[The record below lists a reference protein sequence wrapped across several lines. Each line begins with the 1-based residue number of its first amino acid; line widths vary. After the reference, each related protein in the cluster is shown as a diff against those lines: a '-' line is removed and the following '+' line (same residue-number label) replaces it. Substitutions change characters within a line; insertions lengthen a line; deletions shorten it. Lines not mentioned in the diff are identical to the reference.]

1 MKKLLFILLTINL
14 TTSCTGQS
22 MKDLKPVENVDIQR
36 FMGKWYVIAIKPN
49 WIEKN
54 PFNSIEEYSLN
65 KKGHIDVKY
74 SFNQNTNLYLKTS
87 AKKTHSKQETY
98 SLNFGLSSVF

>member
-36 FMGKWYVIAIKPN
+36 FMGKW
-49 WIEKN
+49 
-54 PFNSIEEYSLN
+54 
-65 KKGHIDVKY
+65 
-74 SFNQNTNLYLKTS
+74 
-87 AKKTHSKQETY
+87 
-98 SLNFGLSSVF
+98 

>member
-14 TTSCTGQS
+14 TTSCTGQA

-54 PFNSIEEYSLN
+54 PFNSIEEYSL
-65 KKGHIDVKY
+65 KSQFCPEYIGLMLQRLRKGNPVSRRY
-74 SFNQNTNLYLKTS
+74 
-87 AKKTHSKQETY
+87 
-98 SLNFGLSSVF
+98 